1 MKKIL
6 ATLFFLGLTTTSFA
20 QWNITIAGRAD
31 IEMPDDDTLIINCNG
46 SGTCVQIIADAT
58 EVRLLV
64 PDYNL
69 DFQLSACNV
78 NGEPVQSLPSE
89 LPNGTY
95 YIDYQRI
102 EE

>member
-6 ATLFFLGLTTTSFA
+6 VTLLFFGASATGFA

-46 SGTCVQIIADAT
+46 SGTCVQIIAEDS

-78 NGEPVQSLPSE
+78 NGQPVQSLPSE
-89 LPNGTY
+89 LPNGIY